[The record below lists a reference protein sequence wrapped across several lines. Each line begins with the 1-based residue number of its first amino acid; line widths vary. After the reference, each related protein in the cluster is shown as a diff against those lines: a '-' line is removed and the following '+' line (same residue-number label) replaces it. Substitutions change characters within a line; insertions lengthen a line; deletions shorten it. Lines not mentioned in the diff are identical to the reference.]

1 MVTRQPIVSVLGHV
15 DHGKTTFLDRVRGS
29 SIVAGEAGGITQ
41 HIGATE
47 VPLDAIER
55 VCGPLMEGRSFTV
68 PGLLFIDTPGHRA
81 FSTLR
86 ARGGALA
93 DIGVVVVDVQE
104 GLMPQTEEALGIL
117 RRNETPFVVAAN
129 KIDRLHGWDP
139 KEDTPFGASFQE
151 QTETVQGRFQE
162 ALYALIGD
170 LHDAGFQADRYDQI
184 TDFTKNVAI
193 VPISA
198 LTGEGLADLLLVMT
212 GLAQRFLEG
221 EGQLDVD
228 LDAPGRATVL
238 EVKEERGFGST
249 LDVILYDG
257 TLHEGDKITVG
268 TRNDPVVTNVRALLK
283 PKPLEEI
290 RDPSERFNS
299 VEEVQAASGLKI
311 SAPDIDEVVP
321 GAPLFALSDDA
332 DEGDVQALREE
343 IASELSAD
351 ISIKDNEGIIVKA
364 DTLGSLEAL
373 AFELEEAEIPIR
385 MARVGDISPRDI
397 IDAETLPEPEHQ
409 VILGFGVEAS
419 QDAEDDAREA
429 GVELITSDIVYR
441 LIEDYEAFVESM
453 KAERQED
460 ARSEIAFPGKF
471 RFLPD
476 HAFRMRKPA
485 IMGVRVLKG
494 RIRQD
499 QRVLTSQGR
508 VVGRIQS
515 IRLDDNTVPEAKQGE
530 EVAIAVSGVQI
541 GRQMEQGETYYVN
554 IPGKDYQALGDE
566 ELTLDEQEV
575 LNEVAEIKREN
586 EPLWGM

>member
-1 MVTRQPIVSVLGHV
+1 
-15 DHGKTTFLDRVRGS
+15 
-29 SIVAGEAGGITQ
+29 
-41 HIGATE
+41 
-47 VPLDAIER
+47 
-55 VCGPLMEGRSFTV
+55 
-68 PGLLFIDTPGHRA
+68 
-81 FSTLR
+81 
-86 ARGGALA
+86 
-93 DIGVVVVDVQE
+93 
-104 GLMPQTEEALGIL
+104 MPQTEEALGIL

-139 KEDTPFGASFQE
+139 REDTPFGESFQE
-151 QTETVQGRFQE
+151 QTDTVQGRLQE

-184 TDFTKNVAI
+184 TDFTQNVAI

-212 GLAQRFLEG
+212 GLAQRFLED
-221 EGQLDVD
+221 EGKLDAD

-257 TLHEGDKITVG
+257 SLHEGDRIVVG
-268 TRNDPVVTNVRALLK
+268 TRNEPVVTNVRALLK

-290 RDPSERFNS
+290 RDPSERFNT
-299 VEEVQAASGLKI
+299 VGKVQAASGLKI

-321 GAPLFALSDDA
+321 GAPLFAVEDGAEEDDI
-332 DEGDVQALREE
+332 QTLRDQ

-351 ISIKDNEGIIVKA
+351 INLKDEEGIIVKA

-409 VILGFGVEAS
+409 VILGFGVTAS
-419 QDAEDDAREA
+419 QDAKDDARKA
-429 GVELITSDIVYR
+429 DVELITSDIVYR
-441 LIEDYEAFVESM
+441 LIEDYEAFLEGM
-453 KAERQED
+453 KTEREED

-485 IMGVRVLKG
+485 ILGVRVLKG

-499 QRVLTSQGR
+499 QRVLTSDGR

-515 IRLDDNTVPEAKQGE
+515 IRLDDNPVSEAKQGE

-541 GRQMEQGETYYVN
+541 GRQMDEGETYYVD
-554 IPGKDYQALGDE
+554 IPGRDYRPLQDH

-575 LNEVAEIKREN
+575 LNEVADIKRED